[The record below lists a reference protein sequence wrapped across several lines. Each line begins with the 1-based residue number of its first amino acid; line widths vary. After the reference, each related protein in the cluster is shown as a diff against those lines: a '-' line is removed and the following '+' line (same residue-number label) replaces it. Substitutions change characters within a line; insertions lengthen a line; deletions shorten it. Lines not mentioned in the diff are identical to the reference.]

1 MELLLLATNDI
12 ITIAVAGGIV
22 AIFLIVAL
30 AGGFRHARRVR
41 EERAAEKAK
50 EKQAAEKKESEKGVP
65 ADILETENAATSA
78 VKEDAQAEE
87 ERPEPPQAEEPAAE
101 QAEAPVSAEE
111 AEKPVSEERAEE
123 SVGEEQTEESAQAEE
138 ERPEPVQAEE
148 PAAEQAEAPVSAEE
162 TEETRAEETEDPAA
176 EETEGEGSEISAEK
190 EETATD
196 LFGGKFLVTYDRSFR
211 ARLIQAV
218 PEVQTYYTEL
228 KNHLLSYKKM
238 TSRVSW
244 NAESFRIG
252 RKLYAKMT
260 VRGKMLRLYLAAD
273 PAQYENTKYR
283 SENAGDSAK
292 YAEVPFK
299 FEVKSERRLGYAKT
313 LIDEMMAGAPQGE
326 IPSADYREEYVDTD
340 VLLEQGLIKIKKVS
354 RGDMEGK
361 EIAAANIADLVRN
374 KISIG
379 EADAAVADEVAV
391 KFIEIEER
399 GNVGGKKAIVNLD
412 SISANFAAGETVT
425 AEKLKEKKLIPLNA
439 GFVKVLARGFIDK
452 PLTVEA
458 NDFSLAAV
466 KMLVLTGGK
475 AVQIK

>member
-50 EKQAAEKKESEKGVP
+50 EKQAAEKNESEEGVP
-65 ADILETENAATSA
+65 ADISETENAATSA
-78 VKEDAQAEE
+78 LKEGAQAEE
-87 ERPEPPQAEEPAAE
+87 EQPEPPQAEAPAAAEEPEESEEEAEEERPDPPQAEEPAAE
-101 QAEAPVSAEE
+101 QTEAPVS
-111 AEKPVSEERAEE
+111 V
-123 SVGEEQTEESAQAEE
+123 
-138 ERPEPVQAEE
+138 
-148 PAAEQAEAPVSAEE
+148 EE
-162 TEETRAEETEDPAA
+162 TEETRAEETEESEETPAA
-176 EETEGEGSEISAEK
+176 EETEGEESEISAEK

-238 TSRVSW
+238 TSRISW

-283 SENAGDSAK
+283 GENAGDSAK

>member
-50 EKQAAEKKESEKGVP
+50 EKQAAEKNESEEGVP
-65 ADILETENAATSA
+65 ADISETENAATSA
-78 VKEDAQAEE
+78 LKEGAQAEE
-87 ERPEPPQAEEPAAE
+87 EQPEPPQAEAPAAE
-101 QAEAPVSAEE
+101 PAEMPA
-111 AEKPVSEERAEE
+111 
-123 SVGEEQTEESAQAEE
+123 AEE
-138 ERPEPVQAEE
+138 EP
-148 PAAEQAEAPVSAEE
+148 
-162 TEETRAEETEDPAA
+162 EETRAEEPEESEETPAA
-176 EETEGEGSEISAEK
+176 EETEGEESEISAEK

-283 SENAGDSAK
+283 GENAGDSAK

>member
-50 EKQAAEKKESEKGVP
+50 EKQAAEKNESEEGVP
-65 ADILETENAATSA
+65 ADISETENAATSA
-78 VKEDAQAEE
+78 LKEGAQAEE
-87 ERPEPPQAEEPAAE
+87 EQPEPPQAEEPAAE
-101 QAEAPVSAEE
+101 QAEMSAAEE
-111 AEKPVSEERAEE
+111 ESGEMRAEE
-123 SVGEEQTEESAQAEE
+123 PEES
-138 ERPEPVQAEE
+138 
-148 PAAEQAEAPVSAEE
+148 EE
-162 TEETRAEETEDPAA
+162 TPAA
-176 EETEGEGSEISAEK
+176 EETEGEENEISAEK

-238 TSRVSW
+238 TSRISW

-283 SENAGDSAK
+283 GENAGDSAK

-399 GNVGGKKAIVNLD
+399 GNVGGKKAILNLD

>member
-65 ADILETENAATSA
+65 ADILETENTATSA

-87 ERPEPPQAEEPAAE
+87 ERPEPVQAEEPAEE

-123 SVGEEQTEESAQAEE
+123 SVGEEQAEESAQAEE
-138 ERPEPVQAEE
+138 PAE
-148 PAAEQAEAPVSAEE
+148 EQAEAPVSVEE
-162 TEETRAEETEDPAA
+162 TEETRAEETEESEETPAA
-176 EETEGEGSEISAEK
+176 EETEGEESEISAEK

-238 TSRVSW
+238 TSRISW

-283 SENAGDSAK
+283 GENAGDSAK

>member
-50 EKQAAEKKESEKGVP
+50 EKQAAEKNESEEGVP
-65 ADILETENAATSA
+65 ADISETENAATSA
-78 VKEDAQAEE
+78 LKEGAQAEE
-87 ERPEPPQAEEPAAE
+87 EQPEPPQAEEPAAE
-101 QAEAPVSAEE
+101 QAEAPAAAEE
-111 AEKPVSEERAEE
+111 PEESEEE
-123 SVGEEQTEESAQAEE
+123 AEE
-138 ERPEPVQAEE
+138 ERPDPPQAEE
-148 PAAEQAEAPVSAEE
+148 PAAEQTEAPVSVEE
-162 TEETRAEETEDPAA
+162 TEETRAEETEESEETPAA
-176 EETEGEGSEISAEK
+176 EETEGEESEISAEK

-238 TSRVSW
+238 TSRISW

-283 SENAGDSAK
+283 GENAGDSAK

>member
-87 ERPEPPQAEEPAAE
+87 EQPEPVQTEEFAEE
-101 QAEAPVSAEE
+101 QAEA
-111 AEKPVSEERAEE
+111 PVSEERAEE
-123 SVGEEQTEESAQAEE
+123 SVGEEQAEESARAEE
-138 ERPEPVQAEE
+138 EQPEPAQAEE
-148 PAAEQAEAPVSAEE
+148 PAEEQAEAPVSAEE
-162 TEETRAEETEDPAA
+162 TEETRAEETEEPAA
-176 EETEGEGSEISAEK
+176 EETEGEESEISAEK

-228 KNHLLSYKKM
+228 KNRLLSYKKM

-283 SENAGDSAK
+283 GENAGDSAK

-326 IPSADYREEYVDTD
+326 IPSVDYREEYLDTD

>member
-50 EKQAAEKKESEKGVP
+50 ETQAAEKKESEKGVP

-87 ERPEPPQAEEPAAE
+87 EQPEPVQAEEFAEE
-101 QAEAPVSAEE
+101 QAEA
-111 AEKPVSEERAEE
+111 PVSEERAEE
-123 SVGEEQTEESAQAEE
+123 SVGEEQAEESARAEE
-138 ERPEPVQAEE
+138 EQSEPVQAEE
-148 PAAEQAEAPVSAEE
+148 PAAEQTEAPVSAEE
-162 TEETRAEETEDPAA
+162 AEEPAA
-176 EETEGEGSEISAEK
+176 EETEGEESEISAEK

-218 PEVQTYYTEL
+218 PELQTYYTEL
-228 KNHLLSYKKM
+228 KNRLLSYKKM

-283 SENAGDSAK
+283 GENAGDSAK

-326 IPSADYREEYVDTD
+326 IPSVDYREEYLDTD

-458 NDFSLAAV
+458 HDFSLAAV
-466 KMLVLTGGK
+466 KLLVLTGGK
-475 AVQIK
+475 PVQIK

>member
-50 EKQAAEKKESEKGVP
+50 EKQAAEKNESEEGVP

-78 VKEDAQAEE
+78 LKEGAQAEEEQPEPPQAEEPAAEQAEAPAAAEEPEESEEEAEE

-101 QAEAPVSAEE
+101 PAEMPA
-111 AEKPVSEERAEE
+111 
-123 SVGEEQTEESAQAEE
+123 AEE
-138 ERPEPVQAEE
+138 EP
-148 PAAEQAEAPVSAEE
+148 
-162 TEETRAEETEDPAA
+162 EETRAEEPEESEETPAA
-176 EETEGEGSEISAEK
+176 EETEGEESEISAEK

-283 SENAGDSAK
+283 GENAGDSAK